1 MTRFESSALPFP
13 RQTSRHNCHEH
24 PEPLAHHL
32 IPSLKCRGASSHLFV
47 PIDKGEEVI
56 RPLKAFGPPLQ
67 DMLGP
72 MPYAAQQC
80 LTDAA
85 LPTGSYYYNKA
96 GSCPISPTRPSR
108 SLQNTRPRSP
118 LSLSAGRCATST
130 ASSTSSNFGDLRRAA
145 SRSVELSGLTRM
157 PGVSCTPGLAS
168 LQPEITAQAERTRP
182 QTRRPFRQCPG
193 TRQASKHVPFRF

>member
-1 MTRFESSALPFP
+1 
-13 RQTSRHNCHEH
+13 
-24 PEPLAHHL
+24 
-32 IPSLKCRGASSHLFV
+32 LKCRGASSHLFV

-96 GSCPISPTRPSR
+96 GSLSDLTDQAIEVFAEYAAKKPAVFVGRP
-108 SLQNTRPRSP
+108 L
-118 LSLSAGRCATST
+118 C
-130 ASSTSSNFGDLRRAA
+130 
-145 SRSVELSGLTRM
+145 
-157 PGVSCTPGLAS
+157 
-168 LQPEITAQAERTRP
+168 
-182 QTRRPFRQCPG
+182 
-193 TRQASKHVPFRF
+193 HVNSFIDVKQLW